1 MDSSLDQNMNQA
13 NIDKTIAKLTELNLF
28 DFKKNIEQKVQETKM
43 DHQQLKNDKSNKMYV
58 YM

>member
-1 MDSSLDQNMNQA
+1 MNQA